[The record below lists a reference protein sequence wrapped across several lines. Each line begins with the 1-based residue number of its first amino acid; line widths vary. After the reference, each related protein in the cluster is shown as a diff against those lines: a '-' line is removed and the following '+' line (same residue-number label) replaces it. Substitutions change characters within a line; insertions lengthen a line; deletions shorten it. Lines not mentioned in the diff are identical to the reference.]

1 MKGRQMIFYGLTDKG
16 RMRPQNEDFLFA
28 SDLPVGGLPNL
39 FAVADGMGGHNA
51 GEYASECAI
60 EAILE
65 SLRLGNEKD
74 CIKALSAAVTFA
86 NERVYDIGAKDPSK
100 AGMGTTIV
108 CAVFEGDILTVMN
121 VGDSRLYA
129 AGKDFIRLVTRDH
142 SVVEE
147 LVRIGALTEEAA
159 EFHKDR
165 HKITRAVGAERRVVP
180 DFFTVDMKKEG
191 ISQILL
197 CTDGLSNELT
207 GEELFSIMKAPLP
220 IKERAKRL
228 VFEANENHGADNIT
242 ALIVEPYS
250 EVDYNG

>member
-1 MKGRQMIFYGLTDKG
+1 MIFYGLTDKG
-16 RMRPQNEDFLFA
+16 RMRTHNEDFLFA

-60 EAILE
+60 EALLE
-65 SLRLGNEKD
+65 FLRKENEKD
-74 CIKALSAAVTFA
+74 IVRALTGAVSYA
-86 NERVYDIGAKDPSK
+86 NDKVYEIGAKDKTK

-108 CAVFEGDILTVMN
+108 CAVFLGDTLIVMN

-129 AGKDFIRLVTRDH
+129 AGNDFIRLVTRDH

-147 LVRIGALTEEAA
+147 LVRSGALSEEAA

-165 HKITRAVGAERRVVP
+165 HKITRAVGAERKVVP

-191 ISQILL
+191 ISSILL

-207 GEELFSIMKAPLP
+207 SEELFSILKAKDS
-220 IKERAKRL
+220 IEERAKRL
-228 VFEANENHGADNIT
+228 IFAANENHGADNIT

>member
-1 MKGRQMIFYGLTDKG
+1 MIFYGLTDKG
-16 RMRPQNEDFLFA
+16 RVRLHNEDFLFA
-28 SDLPVGGLPNL
+28 SDLSVGGLPNL

-65 SLRLGNEKD
+65 SLRLSDERD
-74 CIKALSAAVTFA
+74 PVKALSAAVSFA
-86 NERVYDIGAKDPSK
+86 NDRVFGIGMRDPSK

-108 CAVFEGDILTVMN
+108 CGVFEGDVLTVMN

-129 AGKDFIRLVTRDH
+129 CGDDFIRLVTRDH

-147 LVRIGALTEEAA
+147 LVRIGALSEEAA

-207 GEELFSIMKAPLP
+207 SEELYSIMKADAP
-220 IKERAKRL
+220 IRERVRSL
-228 VFEANENHGADNIT
+228 VFAANENHGADNIT

>member
-1 MKGRQMIFYGLTDKG
+1 MIFYGLTDKG
-16 RMRPQNEDFLFA
+16 RQRPHNEDFLFA

-60 EAILE
+60 EALLE
-65 SLRLGNEKD
+65 HLRRENEKD
-74 CIKALSAAVTFA
+74 CVKALSGAVSYA
-86 NERVYDIGAKDPSK
+86 NDRVFEIGARDRTK

-108 CAVFEGDILTVMN
+108 CAVLEGDRLTVMN

-129 AGKDFIRLVTRDH
+129 AGNDFIRLVTRDH

-147 LVRIGALTEEAA
+147 LVRIGALSEEAA

-165 HKITRAVGAERRVVP
+165 HKITRAVGAERKVVP
-180 DFFTVDMKKEG
+180 DFFTVDMKREG

-197 CTDGLSNELT
+197 CTDGLSNELSS
-207 GEELFSIMKAPLP
+207 EEMYSIL
-220 IKERAKRL
+220 KEKNPVRDRVKKL
-228 VFEANENHGADNIT
+228 VFAANENHGADNIT

>member
-1 MKGRQMIFYGLTDKG
+1 MIFYGLTDKG

-60 EAILE
+60 EAVLE
-65 SLRLGNEKD
+65 SLRTTNEKD
-74 CIKALSAAVTFA
+74 PVKALSVAVSFA
-86 NERVYDIGAKDPSK
+86 NERVYEIGLKDHTK

-108 CAVFEGDILTVMN
+108 CAVFEGDTLTVMN

-129 AGKDFIRLVTRDH
+129 AGDNFIRLVTRDH

-165 HKITRAVGAERRVVP
+165 HKITRAVGAERKVVP
-180 DFFTVDMKKEG
+180 DFFTVDMKREKV
-191 ISQILL
+191 SSILL

-207 GEELFSIMKAPLP
+207 SEELFSLLKAPVS
-220 IKERAKRL
+220 IKERAKKM
-228 VFEANENHGADNIT
+228 VFAANENHGADNIT

>member
-1 MKGRQMIFYGLTDKG
+1 MIFYGLTDKG

-60 EAILE
+60 EAVLE
-65 SLRLGNEKD
+65 SLRATNEKD
-74 CIKALSAAVTFA
+74 PVKALSAAVSFA
-86 NERVYDIGAKDPSK
+86 NERVYEIGLKDHTK

-108 CAVFEGDILTVMN
+108 CAVFEGDTLIVMN

-129 AGKDFIRLVTRDH
+129 AGDNFIRLVTRDH

-165 HKITRAVGAERRVVP
+165 HKITRAVGAERKVVP
-180 DFFTVDMKKEG
+180 DFFTVDMKREKV
-191 ISQILL
+191 SSILL

-207 GEELFSIMKAPLP
+207 SEELFSLLKAPVS
-220 IKERAKRL
+220 IKERAKKM
-228 VFEANENHGADNIT
+228 VFAANENHGADNIT

>member
-1 MKGRQMIFYGLTDKG
+1 MIFYGLTDKG
-16 RMRPQNEDFLFA
+16 RMRPHNEDFLFA

-60 EAILE
+60 EALLE
-65 SLRLGNEKD
+65 FLRKENEKD
-74 CIKALSAAVTFA
+74 IVRALTGAVSYA
-86 NERVYDIGAKDPSK
+86 NDKVYEIGAKDKTK

-108 CAVFEGDILTVMN
+108 CAVFEGDSLTVMN

-129 AGKDFIRLVTRDH
+129 AGNDFIRLVTRDH

-147 LVRIGALTEEAA
+147 LVRSGALSEEAA

-165 HKITRAVGAERRVVP
+165 HKITRAVGAERKVVP

-191 ISQILL
+191 ISSILL

-207 GEELFSIMKAPLP
+207 SEELFSILKAKDS
-220 IKERAKRL
+220 IEERAKRL
-228 VFEANENHGADNIT
+228 IFAANENHGADNIT

>member
-1 MKGRQMIFYGLTDKG
+1 MIFYGLTDKG
-16 RMRPQNEDFLFA
+16 RMRPHNEDFLFA

-60 EAILE
+60 EALLE
-65 SLRLGNEKD
+65 FLRKGNEKD
-74 CIKALSAAVTFA
+74 IVRALTGAVSYA
-86 NERVYDIGAKDPSK
+86 NDKVYEIGAKDPSK

-108 CAVFEGDILTVMN
+108 CAVFEGDSLTVMN

-129 AGKDFIRLVTRDH
+129 AGNDFIRLVTRDH

-147 LVRIGALTEEAA
+147 LVRIGALSEEAA

-165 HKITRAVGAERRVVP
+165 HKITRAVGAERKVVP
-180 DFFTVDMKKEG
+180 DFFTVDMKKER
-191 ISQILL
+191 ISQVLL
-197 CTDGLSNELT
+197 CTDGLSNELAS
-207 GEELFSIMKAPLP
+207 EELFSILKAKDS
-220 IKERAKRL
+220 IEERAKRL
-228 VFEANENHGADNIT
+228 IFAANENHGADNIT

>member
-1 MKGRQMIFYGLTDKG
+1 MIFYGLTDKG

-60 EAILE
+60 EALLE
-65 SLRLGNEKD
+65 CLRRENEKD
-74 CIKALSAAVTFA
+74 PVRALSSAVSFA
-86 NERVYDIGAKDPSK
+86 NEKVYDIGARDPSK

-108 CAVFEGDILTVMN
+108 CAVFEGDTLTVMN

-129 AGKDFIRLVTRDH
+129 AGDNFIRLVTRDH

-147 LVRIGALTEEAA
+147 LVRIGALSEEAA

-165 HKITRAVGAERRVVP
+165 HKITRAVGAERRVIP

-191 ISQILL
+191 VSQLLL

-207 GEELFSIMKAPLP
+207 GEELFSILKAPLP

-228 VFEANENHGADNIT
+228 VNAANENHGADNIT